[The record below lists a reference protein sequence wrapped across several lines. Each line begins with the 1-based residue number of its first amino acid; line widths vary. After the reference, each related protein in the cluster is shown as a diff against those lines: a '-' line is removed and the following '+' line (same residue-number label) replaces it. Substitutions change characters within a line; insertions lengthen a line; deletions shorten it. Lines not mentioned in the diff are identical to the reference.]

1 MIRPGSDHR
10 EQDGTTGEMMSATK
24 NNAIMVADLGYG
36 DAGKG
41 SIVDYL
47 TRTMGAHTV
56 VRYNGGAQAAHNV
69 ITPDGRHHTFAQFG
83 SGTFVP
89 GTQTHLSRFMMV
101 HPLAM
106 LAEERHL
113 HSLGIS
119 DAFKRVS
126 IDREALVT
134 TPFQQSANRL
144 REMARGNGRHG
155 SCGMGV
161 GETVSD
167 WLSYGSQV
175 PLIGDLRDRA
185 ILLKKLN
192 FLRDAKIA
200 QLEDQLKNL
209 SNHEFARDDLNVL
222 YDAKM
227 VETTADIY
235 NYFSRLVS
243 IVEPDFL
250 GEILNRPGTTIFEG
264 AQGVLL
270 DEWYGFYPYNT
281 WSTLTFRNADTLLLE
296 NDFAGEIFKLGL
308 VRAYA
313 TRHGAGP
320 FVTEDEG
327 LTAQIPDYH
336 NQNNDWQREFRVG
349 YLDFVALRYALAVT
363 GKVDGLAITNLDRLD
378 AISELRTC
386 DFYKY
391 SGQAVNVAEYF
402 ELQGSAISKIKV
414 PADPTDL
421 TRQEELTK
429 LLFDMQPIYAGC
441 IKDKRAYVE
450 LISQTLNVPVAV
462 TSFGPTA
469 LEKESNFAVRAE
481 NPVLSMAET

>member
-1 MIRPGSDHR
+1 MN
-10 EQDGTTGEMMSATK
+10 ATK
-24 NNAIMVADLGYG
+24 NNAVLVADLGYG

-47 TRTMGAHTV
+47 TRRTEAHTV

-83 SGTFVP
+83 SGTFIP
-89 GTQTHLSRFMMV
+89 GTRTHLSRFMMV

-106 LAEERHL
+106 LVEERHL
-113 HSLGIS
+113 RSLGIS
-119 DAFKRVS
+119 NTFNRVS

-161 GETVSD
+161 GETMAD

-175 PLIGDLRDRA
+175 PFVGDLPNRPT
-185 ILLKKLN
+185 LLKKLN

-209 SNHEFARDDLNVL
+209 SNNEFARGDLSVL
-222 YDAKM
+222 YDPKIL
-227 VETTADIY
+227 ETTADAY
-235 NYFSRLVS
+235 KYFSELVS
-243 IVEPDFL
+243 IVEPTYVGKL
-250 GEILNRPGTTIFEG
+250 LNRPGTTIFEG
-264 AQGVLL
+264 AQGILL

-296 NDFAGEIFKLGL
+296 NDFVGEIFKLGL

-320 FVTEDEG
+320 FVTEDQD
-327 LTAQIPDYH
+327 LTAQVPDYH
-336 NQNNDWQREFRVG
+336 NQTNDWQMEFRVG

-363 GKVDGLAITNLDRLD
+363 GNVDGLAITNLDRLD
-378 AISELRTC
+378 AISEWRTC
-386 DFYKY
+386 DLYRYLGK
-391 SGQAVNVAEYF
+391 GVNVAKYF

-414 PADPTDL
+414 PDDPTNL
-421 TRQEELTK
+421 ASQEELTK
-429 LLFDMQPIYAGC
+429 LLFDMQPVYENC
-441 IKDKRAYVE
+441 RQDKRAYIE
-450 LISQTLNVPVAV
+450 LIGQTLSVPVAI
-462 TSFGPTA
+462 TSAGPTA
-469 LEKESNFAVRAE
+469 LQKESYFPVPDE
-481 NPVLSMAET
+481 KLVLSMPGM